1 MHPIRLALAL
11 SLCCVAVANA
21 QDSASLRLVPSPREL
36 TYVRSVPLRA
46 GIAIDA
52 PSNAQDKFAASDLA
66 DDFKSRGVTVVTARP
81 VPPRVAR
88 VTLLRAGGA
97 SAKALLKRLKLAWSD
112 TLGAE
117 GYMIVADSTRLVVVA
132 DSAAGLFYG
141 AQTLKQLV
149 NGSGAAASMNFVRIR
164 DWPAMRY
171 RGIHDDL
178 SRGPLPTVEYQKKQ
192 IRTFAAYK
200 INVYSPYYEHT
211 LEYASNP
218 LVNIPGGYMTREQV
232 REVIAYARAYHIDVI
247 PEQEAFG
254 HLHHVL
260 KWELYAPLAET
271 SHGHVIAP
279 GQPGSMALIR
289 QLFAE
294 IDSLFPSKFIHLGAD
309 ETFELGRGQTA
320 ERVKAEGMGPVY
332 VGFLK
337 DIVDSLRYTGKRFL
351 FWGDVAM
358 NHPEQVKN
366 LPKDMIAVAWEYGLG
381 PSWDRYLTP
390 YRLDVNMETWVA
402 PGVSNWNRV
411 YPNNFVALRNIQG
424 FIRDGQRWGA
434 TGVLNTSWDDDGDAL
449 FDQTWYGVLFGAA
462 ASWQPGES
470 SIPEF
475 ERSYGRVFHGDTT
488 GKIDEAQ
495 RKLSAAQARLRDAG
509 VGDASTFLFF
519 LDPWST
525 EGQWLNPRIL
535 PAARDV
541 RVLAESALVLISQAR
556 RSGQA
561 LRETQA
567 LSSIELGAR
576 RIDWLAAKFQFA
588 DEIAGMYARIVAA
601 DTTREGRSEAGRN
614 FGDITSING
623 RIQDMRE
630 GYANLRQLYQQA
642 WMAEN
647 RPYWIDNVL
656 ARFDVPTHL
665 WIQRQQ
671 TMAAAWR
678 QYNRTRVAPSAASIG
693 VPPPYVP
700 APPVVRP

>member
-1 MHPIRLALAL
+1 MRHFRLALAL
-11 SLCCVAVANA
+11 CLVGASAAGA
-21 QDSASLRLVPSPREL
+21 QDSASLRLIPRPREL
-36 TYVRSVPLRA
+36 AWVRRAPLRA
-46 GIAIDA
+46 GVAIEVGA
-52 PSNAQDKFAASDLA
+52 NAEDKFAASDLA
-66 DDFKSRGVTVVTARP
+66 AELKARGIAIVTARP
-81 VPPRVAR
+81 VPAR
-88 VTLLRAGGA
+88 VTRVALLRASGPT
-97 SAKALLKRLKLAWSD
+97 AKALLKRAKLAWSD

-117 GYMIVADSTRLVVVA
+117 GYMILADSGRLAVIA
-132 DSAAGLFYG
+132 DSAAGVFYG
-141 AQTLKQLV
+141 AQTVKQLV
-149 NGSGAAASMNFVRIR
+149 TGSGATATMDFVRIR

-171 RGIHDDL
+171 RGIQDDL
-178 SRGPLPTVEYQKKQ
+178 SRGPLPTLEFQKKQ

-218 LVNIPGGYMTREQV
+218 LGNIPGGHMSRDDV
-232 REVIAYARAYHIDVI
+232 RALVAYARDYHIEVI

-254 HLHHVL
+254 HLHHLL

-271 SHGHVIAP
+271 SHGHVISP
-279 GQPGSMALIR
+279 NQPGSMALIR
-289 QLFAE
+289 QMFAE
-294 IDSLFPSKFIHLGAD
+294 IDSLFPGKFIHLGAD

-320 ERVKAEGMGPVY
+320 DRVKAEGIGPVY

-337 DIVDSLRYTGKRFL
+337 DIADTLRYTGKRFL

-358 NHPEQVKN
+358 NHPELVKS
-366 LPKDMIAVAWEYGLG
+366 LPTDMIAVAWDYGLG
-381 PSWDRYLTP
+381 PNWERLITP

-424 FIRDGQRWGA
+424 FVRDGQRWGA

-449 FDQTWYGVLFGAA
+449 FDQAWYGVLFGAA

-470 SIPEF
+470 NIPDF
-475 ERSYGRVFHGDTT
+475 ESSFGRAFHGDTT
-488 GKIDEAQ
+488 GMIDDAQ

-509 VGDASTFLFF
+509 VGDASTFLFY

-525 EGQWLNPRIL
+525 EGQLLNARML
-535 PAARDV
+535 PAAHDV
-541 RVLAESALVLISQAR
+541 RVMAESALVLISQVR
-556 RSGQA
+556 RSGQQ
-561 LRETQA
+561 LREPAA
-567 LSSIELGAR
+567 LASMELGAR
-576 RIDWLAAKFQFA
+576 RIDWLAAHFQFA

-601 DTTREGRSEAGRN
+601 DTTREGRGEAGRN

-630 GYANLRQLYQQA
+630 GYANLRQMYVQA

-656 ARFDVPTHL
+656 ARFDVATQL
-665 WIQRQQ
+665 WVQRQQ

-678 QYNRTRVAPSAASIG
+678 EYNRTRVAPSAASIG
-693 VPPPYVP
+693 VPPPFV
-700 APPVVRP
+700 APPPAVRP